1 MIFIVDDDK
10 WVVRAILILLR
21 FAGFDARGFTSA
33 EDFLNDAHVTGSDC
47 IVLDLKMPGM
57 DGFDLMKKFDI
68 LGINAKVIILTA
80 YDDVANRQ
88 RAREMKAAAFL
99 TKPVDD
105 QALIDTIKWVL
116 QGEDKGNTMRQSA

>member
-1 MIFIVDDDK
+1 MVFIVDDDK
-10 WVVRAILILLR
+10 GFVRAILILLR

-33 EDFLNDAHVTGSDC
+33 EDFLNDAQVTGSDC
-47 IVLDLKMPGM
+47 IVFDLSMPGM

-68 LGINAKVIILTA
+68 LCINAKVIILTA

-88 RAREMKAAAFL
+88 RAREMKAASFL